1 MKKRT
6 VLLPPIGCFRIL
18 SAMKC
23 LVALLI
29 VLSHSTAWAT
39 WSIVAAD
46 VETREV
52 AIASATCLPQATFKQ
67 LSAKG
72 LMDVQA
78 IVVPGIGA
86 AVAQAEVDVTREN
99 QRLIF
104 DELSRETPPR
114 DIIELLREKD
124 RFESRQFAIVDLK
137 GRHAASTGERNQ
149 PVAVDLHERVAGTPF
164 VFSIQGNILASDE
177 VVYQAAR
184 AFRESKG
191 TLVERVMRAMEVADA
206 QGGDRRCT
214 CSTPPATAATADCTS
229 KTAHVAYLLVAK
241 PSDKSGEGDNDG
253 DYFLLL
259 DVTDENIEPHEDANP
274 VKTLRRR
281 YDAWIRSRANR

>member
-1 MKKRT
+1 MRWLT
-6 VLLPPIGCFRIL
+6 
-18 SAMKC
+18 
-23 LVALLI
+23 ALLLM
-29 VLSHSTAWAT
+29 LSHSTAWAT

-46 VETREV
+46 LDTREV

-78 IVVPGIGA
+78 IVVPGVGA
-86 AVAQAEVDVTREN
+86 AIAQAEVDVTREN

-104 DELSRETPPR
+104 DELSKGTSPR
-114 DIIELLREKD
+114 RILELLKEKD
-124 RFESRQFAIVDLK
+124 RFETRQFAIVDLK
-137 GRHAASTGERNQ
+137 GRHAASTSEENQ
-149 PVAVDLHERVAGTPF
+149 AVAVDLHERVAGTPF

-191 TLVERVMRAMEVADA
+191 TLVERVMRAMEAADA

-214 CSTPPATAATADCTS
+214 CATPPATAATADCTS
-229 KTAHVAYLLVAK
+229 KTAHVAYLLVAM
-241 PSDKSGEGDNDG
+241 PSDKSGESYNDG
-253 DYFLLL
+253 EYFLFL
-259 DVTDENIEPHEDANP
+259 DVHDENIEPHEDANP
-274 VKTLRRR
+274 VKTLRLR
-281 YDAWIRSRANR
+281 YDAWVKSHAGQ